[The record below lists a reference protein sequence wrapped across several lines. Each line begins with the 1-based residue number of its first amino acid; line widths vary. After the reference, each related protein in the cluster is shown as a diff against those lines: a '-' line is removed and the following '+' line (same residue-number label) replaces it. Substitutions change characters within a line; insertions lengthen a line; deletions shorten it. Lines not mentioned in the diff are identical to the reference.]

1 MRSVAYVSET
11 ATYQSYL
18 RGVSSQLYQE
28 RNSVNHNI
36 DPRKE
41 LQVESFPDLK
51 LGVTLSTTLARARYQ
66 QSASTQCLTVTLQVL
81 LFGPL
86 THSHELVT
94 LVRGILSID
103 HCERK
108 LSILFLQSKF

>member
-36 DPRKE
+36 VPRKE
-41 LQVESFPDLK
+41 LESFPDLK
-51 LGVTLSTTLARARYQ
+51 LGVTLSTSLARARYQ
-66 QSASTQCLTVTLQVL
+66 QSASAQCLTVTLQVL

-108 LSILFLQSKF
+108 LKL